1 MSPQPTDIQSI
12 AGRLVTA
19 ERIQRL
25 HDQQMLLSQQRAA
38 VAGEDESTKGESQV
52 ADTKQTEQERIREMQ
67 RREPY
72 RSLRRRRKRRRRKGE
87 EELEESSNA
96 QDEGQRQQHSET
108 GEGQHVDVTI

>member
-38 VAGEDESTKGESQV
+38 IAGEDESTKGESQV
-52 ADTKQTEQERIREMQ
+52 ADTKETEQERIREMQ

-72 RSLRRRRKRRRRKGE
+72 RGLRRRNKRKRKGE
-87 EELEESSNA
+87 EEPEEGSNA
-96 QDEGQRQQHSET
+96 EDEDKTRQYSETDEGQHL
-108 GEGQHVDVTI
+108 DVTI

>member
-38 VAGEDESTKGESQV
+38 VAGEYESTKGESQV

-72 RSLRRRRKRRRRKGE
+72 GRSRRRRRRERKGGE
-87 EELEESSNA
+87 EPEEGSNA
-96 QDEGQRQQHSET
+96 EEGDETRQYPET